1 MKRLFAPFITV
12 SIGLMFSI
20 SAVAVDAPSGSYQ
33 RHYANRTDNNH
44 WLILGAI
51 ERIKGAVSPEDELRI
66 KGKITEWLWQL
77 PVGTGS
83 EQAFNILKGQ
93 IEDSSITLFE
103 CEGRSCGA
111 SNDFANQ
118 VFQQSILYGRES
130 SQLYWAGLQKAK
142 TAREGSYV
150 WVLYTTTRSNKRS
163 YAYLEKISLSKGEID
178 KFDVHLEQSE
188 TDQLMKVGY
197 RILEGAEGERGLSE
211 AQINWIQTLLAANQD
226 ESFALVVHQ
235 AGEQETD
242 GLIEASSKKAQSLLD
257 QMTKSNAFVNNLYV
271 HGAGPMMPR
280 EGEPSTRV
288 ELVRLT
294 Q

>member
-1 MKRLFAPFITV
+1 MKRLFAPFITAT
-12 SIGLMFSI
+12 IGLIFSM

-33 RHYANRTDNNH
+33 KHYANRTDNNH

-51 ERIKGAVSPEDELRI
+51 ERIKGAVSPEQELRV
-66 KGKITEWLWQL
+66 KGKVTEWLWQL
-77 PVGTGS
+77 PVGTS
-83 EQAFNILKGQ
+83 SQQAFDVLKKQ
-93 IEDSSITLFE
+93 VIDSAITLFE

-130 SQLYWAGLQKAK
+130 AQLYWAGLQKAK
-142 TAREGSYV
+142 TTRQGSYV

-163 YAYLEKISLSKGEID
+163 YAYLEKISLSQGEID

-197 RILEGAEGERGLSE
+197 RVLDGAEGNGGLSE
-211 AQINWIQTLLAANQD
+211 SQINWIQSLLAANQD

-235 AGEQETD
+235 AGDQEAD
-242 GLIEASSKKAQSLLD
+242 GLIEASQKKAQSLLD
-257 QMTKSNAFVNNLYV
+257 QMNQSNAFVNNLYV

-280 EGEPSTRV
+280 EGKPASRV
-288 ELVRLT
+288 ELVRLK